1 MNYRDPQLQSRLAAE
16 YVSGAM
22 RGGARRRFE
31 SLMAADATL
40 RREVRKWE
48 DDIYPLAWS
57 LPPKTPPRRVWRT
70 IRARLHGAVPAMS
83 WGWNGIYLWRL
94 LAGGFATVV
103 IAGITLYPM
112 QVDRAAQAQLLAILQ
127 TPQDRAALVVRAGP
141 DGVLHARTLADL
153 AGVAG
158 DKSME
163 LWVIPP
169 GQKPQSLGLVAA
181 TGSTAIPLVRPRG
194 LSDIDQLA
202 ITLEPHGGSPSGLPT
217 GPVVMS
223 GKLFMI

>member
-22 RGGARRRFE
+22 RFGARRRFE
-31 SLMAADATL
+31 SLMAADAVL
-40 RREVRKWE
+40 RREVRAWE
-48 DDIYPLAWS
+48 ADIYPLAWS

-70 IRARLHGAVPAMS
+70 IRARLRGVAPAFS

-103 IAGITLYPM
+103 IAGLVLYPM

-127 TPQDRAALVVRAGP
+127 TPQERAAVVVRAGP
-141 DGVLHARTLADL
+141 DGVLHARTLEDL

-163 LWVIPP
+163 LWALLP
-169 GQKPQSLGLVAA
+169 GQKPRSLGLVAA
-181 TGSTAIPLVRPRG
+181 TGATSIVLAKRKALADVPK
-194 LSDIDQLA
+194 LA
-202 ITLEPHGGSPSGLPT
+202 ITLEPAGGSPSGQPT
-217 GPVVMS
+217 GPIVMS
-223 GKLFMI
+223 GNLFEI